1 MDTAVGL
8 LTKEKQTNKNN
19 RKTNKNKQIKV
30 LVKSKGLRRGVGV
43 RGCSTFCGKSE
54 GTDLETDLHAALF
67 SLLVQYLLQAGF
79 CSVIRVI

>member
-30 LVKSKGLRRGVGV
+30 LVKSKGLR
-43 RGCSTFCGKSE
+43 
-54 GTDLETDLHAALF
+54 
-67 SLLVQYLLQAGF
+67 
-79 CSVIRVI
+79 